1 MTQVLGELL
10 AVDLA
15 GGFSPLHIALL
26 MTVGH
31 GLVLTMEKGC
41 GWSSSAGGSGAGW
54 ESKVCGWAWA
64 AEGAGGERRLNS
76 RHQKLISQL
85 ATGRSRAS

>member
-10 AVDLA
+10 PVDLA

-31 GLVLTMEKGC
+31 GLVLTME
-41 GWSSSAGGSGAGW
+41 
-54 ESKVCGWAWA
+54 KVCGWAWA